1 MERFS
6 REVQLIGREGLER
19 LGSAHVAVFGAG
31 GVGGYVIEA
40 LARAG
45 VGALDIV
52 DSDRVSL
59 TNCNRQILALES
71 TLGQYKVQAAKERV
85 LDISPACRVRAIPL
99 FFSGDTAAQFD
110 FPRYDYVCD
119 AIDTVSAKVALI
131 RCCKEAGVPV
141 ISCMGAGNKL
151 DASAFRV
158 ADIEKTSV
166 CPLARVMRRELKKL
180 GIRKVKAVYSTEPP
194 LPSLSPGEAKGTAGR
209 PAPGSISYAP
219 AVAGLLLAAEVIRD
233 LLA

>member
-1 MERFS
+1 MDRFS
-6 REVQLIGREGLER
+6 REEQLIGREGLEK
-19 LGSAHVAVFGAG
+19 LEQAHVAVFGAG

-45 VGALDIV
+45 VGALDII
-52 DSDRVSL
+52 DNDDVSL

-71 TLGQYKVQAAKERV
+71 TLGKPKAQAAKERV
-85 LDISPACRVRAIPL
+85 LDINPQCRAEAIPL
-99 FFSGDTAAQFD
+99 FFSEDTAAQFD
-110 FPRYDYVCD
+110 FSQYSYVCD

-131 RCCKEAGVPV
+131 RCCKQAGVPV

-151 DASAFRV
+151 DASAFQV
-158 ADIEKTSV
+158 ADMEKTSV

-180 GIRKVKAVYSTEPP
+180 GIQKVKVVYSTEPP
-194 LPSLSPGEAKGTAGR
+194 LPSLAPCEAKGTAAR

-219 AVAGLLLAAEVIRD
+219 AMAGLLLAAEVIQD
-233 LLA
+233 LLE